1 VTKQHLLF
9 ELGSEELPPKTL
21 LKLSNALLDGI
32 VQGLNAAELGFTAS
46 KAYATP
52 RRLAVFIENIAS
64 SQPDKTVEKR
74 GPAIQ
79 AAFAPDGSPSKAALG
94 FATSCGTTFDQL
106 ERLKTDKGEWLSYTQ
121 AVKGQNT
128 EELITDI
135 IRASIANLPIAKRMR
150 WGSFTTEF
158 VRPVH
163 WAVLLY
169 GDSVIETEILGL
181 HTGRETQGHRFHAP
195 QKISIDKPENYA
207 DILFTQGKV
216 IADIEQRKAI
226 IKDAAQTAA
235 VNVGGIAHIEADLLE
250 EIAALNEFPV
260 PITGGFHDRFLALPA
275 EVLITTMQTNQKY
288 FPVKNADGSLLA
300 HFITFSN
307 IESTRPESIQQ
318 GNERVVTPRLADA
331 EFFWNQDRKQT
342 LAERVLSL
350 SNIVFQEKL
359 GTVADKTHR
368 VIELAKFIA
377 QHHPNLNANTSLVE
391 RAALLAKT
399 DLMTAMVG
407 EFGNLQGIMGRYYA
421 LADGEAPEVALALE
435 EQYFPKQSGSEVAN
449 SQIGQILAIAEKLD
463 TLAGIFSVG
472 LIPTG
477 DKDPYALRR
486 AALGILRTV
495 IENNLM
501 FNISHFIRVAF
512 RGQLSRNISYDEN
525 TIILVSDFI
534 FERLKSYCLDKGY
547 RPDEFEAAMS
557 AKRYTDTSS
566 SINPRE
572 KSVVIL
578 EDPLDFMQRLAAVKA
593 FRQLPEAESLAAANK
608 RIRNILKKSES
619 PAATTIGALVEAAE
633 VQLLSSAK
641 QSAVDIAPLLAQRD
655 YSATLTRLAALHN
668 EVDAFFDSVMVMCD
682 DLELRTSRLALL
694 NMLSEQ
700 FLTCA
705 DISKLQS

>member
-1 VTKQHLLF
+1 MTQQHLLF

-32 VQGLNAAELGFTAS
+32 VQGLIAAELGFTAS

-52 RRLAVFIENIAS
+52 RRLAVFIENLAS

-94 FATSCGTTFDQL
+94 FASSCGTTFDQL

-128 EELITDI
+128 EELIADI
-135 IRASIANLPIAKRMR
+135 IRASIALLPIAKRMR

-169 GDSVIETEILGL
+169 GDKVIETEILGL

-195 QKISIDKPENYA
+195 HSVSIDKPENYA
-207 DILFTQGKV
+207 ELLYTQGKV
-216 IADIEQRKAI
+216 IADIEQRKTI
-226 IKDAAQTAA
+226 IRDAAQHAAAA
-235 VNVGGIAHIEADLLE
+235 VSGYAHIEEDLLE
-250 EIAALNEFPV
+250 EIAALNEYPV
-260 PITGGFHDRFLALPA
+260 PITGGFDTRFLALPA

-288 FPVKNADGSLLA
+288 FPVKNTNGDLLA
-300 HFITFSN
+300 YFITFSN
-307 IESTRPESIQQ
+307 IESTRPESIRQ

-331 EFFWNQDRKQT
+331 EFFWKQDRKHT
-342 LAERVLSL
+342 LADRVASL
-350 SNIVFQEKL
+350 STIVFQEKL
-359 GTVADKTHR
+359 GTVAEKSQR
-368 VIELAKFIA
+368 VMKLAEFIAERLNADAALAK
-377 QHHPNLNANTSLVE
+377 

-399 DLMTAMVG
+399 DLMTSMVG

-421 LADGEAPEVALALE
+421 LVENEPAEVAWALE
-435 EQYFPKQSGSEVAN
+435 EQYFPKQSGSLTA
-449 SQIGQILAIAEKLD
+449 SSTTGQILAIAEKID
-463 TLAGIFSVG
+463 TLTGIFSAG

-495 IENNLM
+495 IENNLSL
-501 FNISHFIRVAF
+501 NISELIDFSCQQTECAVGVIFTYEKAGRLKTA
-512 RGQLSRNISYDEN
+512 
-525 TIILVSDFI
+525 ILVEDFV
-534 FERLKSYCLDKGY
+534 FDRLKGYCLDKGY
-547 RPDEFEAAMS
+547 SADEFDAVMTVKPA
-557 AKRYTDTSS
+557 
-566 SINPRE
+566 
-572 KSVVIL
+572 
-578 EDPLDFMQRLAAVKA
+578 DPLDFMQRLAAVKA

-619 PAATTIGALVEAAE
+619 PAATTIGTLVETAE
-633 VQLLSSAK
+633 LQLLNSAN
-641 QSAVDIAPLLAQRD
+641 QAAVAIAPLLAQHD
-655 YSATLTRLAALHN
+655 YTATLTRLAALRHD
-668 EVDAFFDSVMVMCD
+668 VDAFFDSVMVMCD
-682 DLELRTSRLALL
+682 DLPLRANRLALL

>member
-1 VTKQHLLF
+1 VIEQQNLLF

-52 RRLAVFIENIAS
+52 RRLAVFIENLAS

-94 FATSCGTTFDQL
+94 FASSCGTTFDQL

-121 AVKGQNT
+121 AVQGQSA
-128 EELITDI
+128 EALIADI

-169 GDSVIETEILGL
+169 GDKVIATEILGL

-195 QKISIDKPENYA
+195 QKITIDKPENYA
-207 DILFTQGKV
+207 DILYTQGKV

-226 IKDAAQTAA
+226 IKDAATHAA
-235 VNVGGIAHIEADLLE
+235 ANVGGIAHIETDLLE

-288 FPVKNADGSLLA
+288 FPVKNAEGGLLA

-307 IESTRPESIQQ
+307 IESTRPESIKQ

-368 VIELAKFIA
+368 VIKLAEFIA
-377 QHHPNLNANTSLVE
+377 QHLNADVE
-391 RAALLAKT
+391 LAKRAALLAKA
-399 DLMTAMVG
+399 DLLTSMVG

-421 LADGEAPEVALALE
+421 LVEGEASAVAWALE
-435 EQYFPKQSGSEVAN
+435 EQYFPKQSGSPTA
-449 SQIGQILAIAEKLD
+449 SSTTGQILAIAEKID
-463 TLAGIFSVG
+463 TLTGIFSAG

-486 AALGILRTV
+486 AALGTLRTM
-495 IENNLM
+495 IENDLTLD
-501 FNISHFIRVAF
+501 ISKLIDFSCEQNEHAL
-512 RGQLSRNISYDEN
+512 GN
-525 TIILVSDFI
+525 ILVVSDKTGRSKTAILVEDFI
-534 FERLKSYCLDKGY
+534 FDRLKGYCLDKGY
-547 RPDEFEAAMS
+547 SADEFDAVMTVKPA
-557 AKRYTDTSS
+557 
-566 SINPRE
+566 
-572 KSVVIL
+572 
-578 EDPLDFMQRLAAVKA
+578 DPLDFMQRLAAVKA
-593 FRQLPEAESLAAANK
+593 FRHTPEAESLIASNK

-619 PAATTIGALVEAAE
+619 PAATTVGTLVETAE
-633 VQLLSSAK
+633 LQLLASAK
-641 QSAVDIAPLLAQRD
+641 QSAVDITPLLAQHD
-655 YSATLTRLAALHN
+655 YSATLTRLAALRN
-668 EVDAFFDSVMVMCD
+668 DVDAFFDSVMVMCD
-682 DLELRTSRLALL
+682 DLELRANRLALL

-705 DISKLQS
+705 DISKLQF

>member
-1 VTKQHLLF
+1 MTQQHLLF

-52 RRLAVFIENIAS
+52 RRLAVFIENLAS

-94 FATSCGTTFDQL
+94 FASSCGTTFEQL

-128 EELITDI
+128 EELIADI

-169 GDSVIETEILGL
+169 GDKVIETEILGL
-181 HTGRETQGHRFHAP
+181 HTGRETRGHRFHAP

-207 DILFTQGKV
+207 DILYTQGKV
-216 IADIEQRKAI
+216 ITDIEQRKAI
-226 IKDAAQTAA
+226 IKEAAQQAA
-235 VNVGGIAHIEADLLE
+235 TNVGGIAHIEADLLE

-288 FPVKNADGSLLA
+288 FPVKNADGGLLA

-307 IESTRPESIQQ
+307 IESTRPESIKQ

-368 VIELAKFIA
+368 VIKLAEFIA
-377 QHHPNLNANTSLVE
+377 QHLNADVE
-391 RAALLAKT
+391 LAKRAALLAKA
-399 DLMTAMVG
+399 DLLTSMVG

-421 LADGEAPEVALALE
+421 LVEGEASEVAWALE
-435 EQYFPKQSGSEVAN
+435 EQYFPKQSGSPTA
-449 SQIGQILAIAEKLD
+449 SSTTGQILAIAEKID
-463 TLAGIFSVG
+463 TLTGIFSAG

-486 AALGILRTV
+486 AALGSLRTL
-495 IENNLM
+495 IENDLTLD
-501 FNISHFIRVAF
+501 IRKVIAFSLSLFTHSFDVA
-512 RGQLSRNISYDEN
+512 GTETAVI
-525 TIILVSDFI
+525 DFV
-534 FERLKSYCLDKGY
+534 FDRLKGYCLDKGY
-547 RPDEFEAAMS
+547 SADEFDAVMTV
-557 AKRYTDTSS
+557 KPT
-566 SINPRE
+566 
-572 KSVVIL
+572 
-578 EDPLDFMQRLAAVKA
+578 DPLDFMQRLAAVKA

-619 PAATTIGALVEAAE
+619 PAAAAIGALVEAAE
-633 VQLLSSAK
+633 LQLLTSAK
-641 QSAVDIAPLLAQRD
+641 QSAVDIAPLLAQHD
-655 YSATLTRLAALHN
+655 YTATLTCLAALRHD
-668 EVDAFFDSVMVMCD
+668 VDAFFDSVMVMCD
-682 DLELRTSRLALL
+682 DLELRANRLALL

>member
-1 VTKQHLLF
+1 MSEQQHLLF

-52 RRLAVFIENIAS
+52 RRLAVFIENLAS

-94 FATSCGTTFDQL
+94 FASSCGTTFEQL

-121 AVKGQNT
+121 AIKGQNT
-128 EELITDI
+128 EELIADI

-169 GDSVIETEILGL
+169 GDKVIETEILGL
-181 HTGRETQGHRFHAP
+181 QTGRETRGHRFHAP
-195 QKISIDKPENYA
+195 QQITIDKPENYA
-207 DILFTQGKV
+207 DILHTQGKV
-216 IADIEQRKAI
+216 IVDIEQRKTI
-226 IKDAAQTAA
+226 IRDAAQHAAAA
-235 VNVGGIAHIEADLLE
+235 VSGYAHIEDDLLE
-250 EIAALNEFPV
+250 EIAALNEYPV
-260 PITGGFHDRFLALPA
+260 PITGGFDTRFLALPA

-288 FPVKNADGSLLA
+288 FPVKNTNGDLLA

-318 GNERVVTPRLADA
+318 GNERVVTPRLSDA
-331 EFFWNQDRKQT
+331 EFFWKQDRKHT
-342 LAERVLSL
+342 LADRVASL
-350 SNIVFQEKL
+350 STIVFQEKL
-359 GTVADKTHR
+359 GTVAEKSQR
-368 VIELAKFIA
+368 VMKLAEFIAERLNADVALAK
-377 QHHPNLNANTSLVE
+377 

-399 DLMTAMVG
+399 DLMTSMVG

-421 LADGEAPEVALALE
+421 LVENEPAEVAWALE
-435 EQYFPKQSGSEVAN
+435 EQYFPKQSGSLTA
-449 SQIGQILAIAEKLD
+449 SSATGQILAIAEKID
-463 TLAGIFSVG
+463 TLTGIFSAG

-495 IENNLM
+495 IENNLSL
-501 FNISHFIRVAF
+501 NISELIDFSCQQTECAVGVIFTYEKAGRLKTA
-512 RGQLSRNISYDEN
+512 
-525 TIILVSDFI
+525 ILVEDFV
-534 FERLKSYCLDKGY
+534 FDRLKGYCLDKGY
-547 RPDEFEAAMS
+547 SADEFDAVMTVKPA
-557 AKRYTDTSS
+557 
-566 SINPRE
+566 
-572 KSVVIL
+572 
-578 EDPLDFMQRLAAVKA
+578 DPLDFMQRLAAVKA

-619 PAATTIGALVEAAE
+619 PAATTIGTLVETAE
-633 VQLLSSAK
+633 LQLLNSAN
-641 QSAVDIAPLLAQRD
+641 QAAVSIAPLLAQHD
-655 YSATLTRLAALHN
+655 YTATLTRLAALRHD
-668 EVDAFFDSVMVMCD
+668 VDAFFDSVMVMCD
-682 DLELRTSRLALL
+682 DLPLRANRLALL

>member
-1 VTKQHLLF
+1 MIEQQNLLF

-32 VQGLNAAELGFTAS
+32 AQGLNAAELGFTAS
-46 KAYATP
+46 KAYCTP
-52 RRLAVFIENIAS
+52 RRLGVFIKNLAS

-79 AAFAPDGSPSKAALG
+79 AAFDKDGNPTKAALG
-94 FATSCGTTFDQL
+94 FASSCGTTFEQL

-128 EELITDI
+128 EELIADI

-181 HTGRETQGHRFHAP
+181 HTGRETRGHRFHAP
-195 QKISIDKPENYA
+195 HSVSIDKPENYA
-207 DILFTQGKV
+207 ELLYTQGKV
-216 IADIEQRKAI
+216 IADIEQRKAM
-226 IKDAAQTAA
+226 IKEAAQQAA
-235 VNVGGIAHIEADLLE
+235 TNVGGIAHIEADLLE

-288 FPVKNADGSLLA
+288 FPVKNADGGLLA

-307 IESTRPESIQQ
+307 IESSRPESIQQ
-318 GNERVVTPRLADA
+318 GNERVVTPRLSDA

-368 VIELAKFIA
+368 VIKLAEFIA
-377 QHHPNLNANTSLVE
+377 QHLNADIDLAK
-391 RAALLAKT
+391 RAALLAKA
-399 DLMTAMVG
+399 DLLTLMVG

-421 LADGEAPEVALALE
+421 LVEGEGNEVAQALE
-435 EQYFPKQSGSEVAN
+435 EQYFPKQSGSPTA
-449 SQIGQILAIAEKLD
+449 SSTTGQILAIAEKID
-463 TLAGIFSVG
+463 TLTGIFSAG

-486 AALGILRTV
+486 AALGTLRTLIENDLTLDIRKV
-495 IENNLM
+495 IE
-501 FNISHFIRVAF
+501 FS
-512 RGQLSRNISYDEN
+512 LSLFTHNFDVEN
-525 TIILVSDFI
+525 TETAVVDFV
-534 FERLKSYCLDKGY
+534 FDRLKGYCLDKGY
-547 RPDEFEAAMS
+547 SADEFDAVMTV
-557 AKRYTDTSS
+557 KPT
-566 SINPRE
+566 N
-572 KSVVIL
+572 
-578 EDPLDFMQRLAAVKA
+578 PLDFMQRLAAVRA

-619 PAATTIGALVEAAE
+619 PAAATIGALVETAE
-633 VQLLSSAK
+633 LQLLASAK
-641 QSAVDIAPLLAQRD
+641 QSAVDIAPLLAQHD
-655 YSATLTRLAALHN
+655 YSATLARLAALRN
-668 EVDAFFDSVMVMCD
+668 DVDAFFDNVMVMCD
-682 DLELRTSRLALL
+682 DVKLRANRLALL
-694 NMLSEQ
+694 NLLSEQ